1 MSRFKNPGSD
11 GGLGQSFSL
20 LRLVEVV
27 LVVGSGGM
35 CVWSLFGFVL
45 GEKAGLQV
53 AFFSMFRG
61 FRGVGGVDKSC
72 SWCMMLICEFE

>member
-45 GEKAGLQV
+45 GEKAGL
-53 AFFSMFRG
+53 
-61 FRGVGGVDKSC
+61 
-72 SWCMMLICEFE
+72 